1 MSHSVIV
8 ALCAFL
14 IASHLEW
21 LRLNNLFSCLPLPS
35 SVLVCYSLFSR
46 FVVPYLSLSLSLVV
60 ILSLLL
66 TSLRRPL
73 STLTESDEFDQ
84 IRLKKKKNNTNF
96 CCEESMFVSV
106 SVPADRTPPPHIT
119 HSESAWTP
127 ASPQITPPINNLH
140 PTTAAL
146 LQLPRFIVLTLIA
159 IPQQQMHAYLLS
171 QMLLSC

>member
-1 MSHSVIV
+1 M
-8 ALCAFL
+8 A
-14 IASHLEW
+14 ASEQ
-21 LRLNNLFSCLPLPS
+21 P
-35 SVLVCYSLFSR
+35 VLVSPSPFLCPSLLLT
-46 FVVPYLSLSLSLVV
+46 VLSLCCSLSVSLSRSLVV

-66 TSLRRPL
+66 TSLRHPL

-84 IRLKKKKNNTNF
+84 LHLKKKNNTNF

-106 SVPADRTPPPHIT
+106 SVPAARTPPPHIT

-171 QMLLSC
+171 QVLLSR